1 MNKQEVLKAL
11 QDEYYAK
18 IQFVYPPREG
28 PTALNGASQSMW
40 KEEKNMSDQLL
51 TKVKRQNKIMVE
63 FDGVATISRL
73 D

>member
-1 MNKQEVLKAL
+1 
-11 QDEYYAK
+11 
-18 IQFVYPPREG
+18 
-28 PTALNGASQSMW
+28 MW